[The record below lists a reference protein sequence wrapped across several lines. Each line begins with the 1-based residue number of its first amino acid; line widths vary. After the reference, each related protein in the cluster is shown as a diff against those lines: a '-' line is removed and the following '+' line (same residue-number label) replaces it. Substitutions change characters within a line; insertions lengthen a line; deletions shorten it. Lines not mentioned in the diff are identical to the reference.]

1 MDIMSR
7 EAIVKQGLEPS
18 EVEWRK
24 AGKKQYAEVILK
36 IPLTRT
42 RGCWCSSAQA
52 TERWD
57 GRKGVPRP
65 SQASPGPVKRR
76 LAVWIPQARLP

>member
-36 IPLTRT
+36 SLSRAP
-42 RGCWCSSAQA
+42 
-52 TERWD
+52 EVV
-57 GRKGVPRP
+57 GVVLRPRNAGMGEK
-65 SQASPGPVKRR
+65 ASPGLVKR
-76 LAVWIPQARLP
+76 PQAQSSVV

>member
-36 IPLTRT
+36 SLSRAPEVV
-42 RGCWCSSAQA
+42 GVVSAQA